1 MSTDLDI
8 TTSLGVTDVPS
19 IVHAP
24 AEASEKPLA
33 EILPQAGWQPVNVRE
48 LWNYRELLYFLTWRD
63 VKVRYKQTMLGAA
76 WAVLQPAMW
85 MIVFTIFFSR
95 MAKVQTGD
103 VPYPIFAYLGFLP
116 WTFFATAISNAG
128 NSVVGSERLVTKV
141 YFPRL
146 SIPFASVAAAVVDF
160 AIACTLLIAL
170 MCWYGVRPG
179 ATVVLAP
186 LILAVIMVIALGIGT
201 LLAALNVAY
210 RDFRYVIPFLVQI
223 WMLATPTVYM
233 QPENTTGGKWH
244 AILALNPMTG
254 LIAAIRQAVLGLPID
269 WVSVGISIIAGIA
282 FFLFGCFY
290 FRRMERSFADII

>member
-8 TTSLGVTDVPS
+8 PS
-19 IVHAP
+19 TIVAAQAP
-24 AEASEKPLA
+24 PIEKLDAPVAGDTPIA
-33 EILPQAGWQPVNVRE
+33 EIAPEAGWQPVNLRE
-48 LWNYRELLYFLTWRD
+48 LWKFRELLYFLTWRD

-76 WAVLQPAMW
+76 WAILQPAMW

-95 MAKVQTGD
+95 MARVQTGD

-146 SIPFASVAAAVVDF
+146 SIPFASVLAAVVDF

-170 MCWYGVRPG
+170 MAYYGVSPG
-179 ATVVLAP
+179 ATIVLVPA
-186 LILAVIMVIALGIGT
+186 ILAVIMVMALGIGT

-223 WMLATPTVYM
+223 WMLATP
-233 QPENTTGGKWH
+233 
-244 AILALNPMTG
+244 
-254 LIAAIRQAVLGLPID
+254 
-269 WVSVGISIIAGIA
+269 
-282 FFLFGCFY
+282 
-290 FRRMERSFADII
+290 